1 MVGLSKYQLLSNTN
15 PMESAPCLPPTRCG
29 AGTVTSSHE
38 GRTRGVPRHGLGG
51 ARLQAVAHPGR
62 NHPVLA
68 LCNGGGGG
76 NHPTVV
82 RMWPQSWVGD
92 HSGELEPQGPT

>member
-68 LCNGGGGG
+68 LCNGAGGEPPHRGEDVAAELGG
-76 NHPTVV
+76 
-82 RMWPQSWVGD
+82 RPQW
-92 HSGELEPQGPT
+92 